1 MQQMV
6 YTIRLDLRDTGIV
19 NTSLRLKQG
28 DSGIKIVVNVFNGG
42 VAVFDSSTTPKIV
55 FRRPDG
61 AAVMADMTVESSSYS
76 YTLVGNE
83 LQVPGKELIDVKFP
97 LGDTGRES
105 TLSCSIEVVP
115 DTITPNT
122 HGSDIYDNDLAELV
136 AEATAAAETVEEVV
150 GDSEAWA
157 VGERN
162 GVPVGPE
169 DPAYHNN
176 SKWWSEQANVTSLA
190 ALTDVDLDALE
201 NGDLLQLDGQTG
213 KWKNSSDVWKT
224 MARNGAYNLYN
235 HNLQTQVV
243 STGGGNSVTVTVNRT
258 VGSADYGT
266 FSIVGTIG
274 SATDI
279 VVGALDP
286 NVFKAGQKYK
296 LTGCPN
302 GGGANTYN
310 IRVTGAGVEDH
321 GDGVEFTATGSDQM
335 KIQLRG
341 ATINAT
347 FKPMITTNL
356 NATYNDYQPYTMTNR
371 ELTEDTIVK
380 EFNASSLSSAN
391 ARISLESTD
400 NIIIRKIGRLVII
413 EKLGI
418 VISAGADIL
427 YNAGALITGLPAPE
441 SAKCVLVATGN
452 THTGFKSVGF
462 TVNASGSLIPA
473 SFNNIPANANNQSA
487 YFIGGASYIA
497 KE

>member
-190 ALTDVDLDALE
+190 ALTDVDLDTLE
-201 NGDLLQLDGQTG
+201 NGDLLQFDSTTN
-213 KWKNSSDVWKT
+213 KWKNSSNVWDS
-224 MARNGAYNLYN
+224 MALNGAYNILPN
-235 HNLQTQVV
+235 NAT
-243 STGGGNSVTVTVNRT
+243 TVTKDGIQFTVYSDGRVLANRVSSSSGTVTLGIGRVPSEFNGKTVKLVGCPAGGSPTSYEFSDNGGVNRDR
-258 VGSADYGT
+258 GE
-266 FSIVGTIG
+266 
-274 SATDI
+274 
-279 VVGALDP
+279 
-286 NVFKAGQKYK
+286 
-296 LTGCPN
+296 
-302 GGGANTYN
+302 
-310 IRVTGAGVEDH
+310 GVI
-321 GDGVEFTATGSDQM
+321 FTANNEYFQIAIRQTEPCNNV
-335 KIQLRG
+335 L
-341 ATINAT
+341 
-347 FKPMITTNL
+347 FKPMVTTDL
-356 NATYNDYQPYTMTNR
+356 NATYDDYQPHAMTNR
-371 ELTEDTIVK
+371 ELTELTGASASGYGNVV
-380 EFNASSLSSAN
+380 FN
-391 ARISLESTD
+391 
-400 NIIIRKIGRLVII
+400 KVGREV
-413 EKLGI
+413 
-418 VISAGADIL
+418 
-427 YNAGALITGLPAPE
+427 
-441 SAKCVLVATGN
+441 
-452 THTGFKSVGF
+452 
-462 TVNASGSLIPA
+462 TVNGFFNIVSDIATATNVMQIPSGYSPIQNMFVMVNRVSDGITRALVTNSSGYIKTGDQTLPTGYWTIA
-473 SFNNIPANANNQSA
+473 GCW
-487 YFIGGASYIA
+487 FI
-497 KE
+497 